1 MGALPPDT
9 QYCMHEGV
17 CAFPSVEF
25 YKKKLKTWQG
35 LRQPPSIPGH
45 LNKEGC
51 SVIFGDVWSPEDSL
65 LVLTDQGGKDS
76 KGWLHPHPLVP
87 QVCITK
93 QLTLR
98 GTVDPEDIAILEPYH
113 AQVSEIRKRL
123 EEAGVTG
130 VTVCSAT
137 QRQGEA
143 GGSRA
148 PSAPAWRAAWTRGTR
163 SWLKSSWAQEALC
176 VIGDQLLPHCCC
188 PLWSGPLDT
197 RETQR
202 GLVLPASCRS
212 RGAVVSSWR
221 PHPPTTLRL
230 PGQRGRALCCCC
242 LGGPLSAGSHV
253 LSVLI
258 AGHLPAARTRLTE
271 QGSRSWRGQTQ
282 SPPPC
287 LGFSRAGSRPGRTW
301 CTNLGERR

>member
-1 MGALPPDT
+1 MVKSEQLQNLGLDGSLFEREHRGALPPDT
-9 QYCMHEGV
+9 QYCMVSSWTLAHVLALQHEGV

-51 SVIFGDVWSPEDSL
+51 SVIFGDVRSPEDSL

-76 KGWLHPHPLVP
+76 KANKSRRQLWCHGRTFPVPLRTGRAPWRGRQRRRRSPGRDRHQGWLHPHPLVP

-143 GGSRA
+143 GGSRGLTTP
-148 PSAPAWRAAWTRGTR
+148 PS
-163 SWLKSSWAQEALC
+163 
-176 VIGDQLLPHCCC
+176 PH
-188 PLWSGPLDT
+188 
-197 RETQR
+197 
-202 GLVLPASCRS
+202 
-212 RGAVVSSWR
+212 RGASGATPW
-221 PHPPTTLRL
+221 
-230 PGQRGRALCCCC
+230 
-242 LGGPLSAGSHV
+242 
-253 LSVLI
+253 
-258 AGHLPAARTRLTE
+258 
-271 QGSRSWRGQTQ
+271 
-282 SPPPC
+282 
-287 LGFSRAGSRPGRTW
+287 
-301 CTNLGERR
+301 